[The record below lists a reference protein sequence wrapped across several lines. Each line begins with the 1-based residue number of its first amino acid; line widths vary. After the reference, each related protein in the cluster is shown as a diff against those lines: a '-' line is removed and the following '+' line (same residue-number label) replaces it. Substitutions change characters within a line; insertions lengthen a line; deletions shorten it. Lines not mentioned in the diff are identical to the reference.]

1 MYINFPFIR
10 KVLKKKLV
18 KSGWLAPTQT
28 EDDISVAQYLL
39 RLTIFSTAIFVFTA
53 LAFRF
58 LLNLQTSIL
67 LKVNAFH
74 FRYRLFDITFATI
87 DASKWSLLQVLLVFG
102 LGYLVFTLSGIFL
115 LNRFNAMHN
124 VKWKT
129 RLILTW
135 IALLLTNAI
144 PAAMVAGCFSGNS
157 FGVISHWLAENLVIR
172 LLIAAGA
179 LLMMILSR
187 NYWVFLFLK
196 AAPSSYFLTE
206 DEPMA
211 MYVMHIFAKSWLYG
225 FLILLFFNWPMLDI
239 FWPIFFLCFGFIA
252 MPIRSHTAAYEDI
265 SIRKSNREVLSSPK
279 TLYYICGVLFIIR
292 ITGTVF
298 SIQF

>member
-1 MYINFPFIR
+1 MI
-10 KVLKKKLV
+10 
-18 KSGWLAPTQT
+18 
-28 EDDISVAQYLL
+28 
-39 RLTIFSTAIFVFTA
+39 
-53 LAFRF
+53 
-58 LLNLQTSIL
+58 
-67 LKVNAFH
+67 
-74 FRYRLFDITFATI
+74 
-87 DASKWSLLQVLLVFG
+87 
-102 LGYLVFTLSGIFL
+102 L

-124 VKWKT
+124 VKWKS

-157 FGVISHWLAENLVIR
+157 FGVISHWLAENMGIR
-172 LLIAAGA
+172 LLIGAGA

-225 FLILLFFNWPMLDI
+225 FLVLLFFNWPMRDI
-239 FWPIFFLCFGFIA
+239 YWPIFFLCYGFIA

-279 TLYYICGVLFIIR
+279 TLYYICGILLIIR
-292 ITGTVF
+292 IAGTVF